1 MFLVIIKNM
10 FQNLKTNWNAFRII
24 RMILGLMVLI
34 QGIVVL
40 DATSITIGALFTG
53 LTLFGSGCAA
63 GNCYIP
69 SNHSTKQKVEDIK
82 FEEVVNKKYGN

>member
-10 FQNLKTNWNAFRII
+10 FQNLITNWNAFRII
-24 RMILGLMVLI
+24 RLILGLMVLV

-69 SNHSTKQKVEDIK
+69 SNYSVKQKVEDIK
-82 FEEVVNKKYGN
+82 HEEVVNKKYGN